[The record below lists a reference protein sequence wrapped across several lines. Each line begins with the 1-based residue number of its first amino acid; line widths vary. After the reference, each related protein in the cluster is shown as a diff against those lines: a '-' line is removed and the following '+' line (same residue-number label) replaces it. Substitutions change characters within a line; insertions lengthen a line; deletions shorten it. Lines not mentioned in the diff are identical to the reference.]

1 MNEWLPT
8 RLHINLFISRGWG
21 QIQVLWDLKSKQI
34 GGGSLLEN
42 EYEITN
48 ITLNKKDNIYLVDKK
63 YKCKKAK
70 KITKITKYEK

>member
-1 MNEWLPT
+1 MTAYKTTHTLY
-8 RLHINLFISRGWG
+8 ISRGWG

-48 ITLNKKDNIYLVDKK
+48 ITLNKKGNIYLVDKNTSVK
-63 YKCKKAK
+63 RLKNHKNH
-70 KITKITKYEK
+70 KI

>member
-1 MNEWLPT
+1 M
-8 RLHINLFISRGWG
+8 
-21 QIQVLWDLKSKQI
+21 WDLKSKQI